1 MCDRAPAGEARPM
14 SVFVWVMI
22 GIALWHGT
30 VLVPDRFYGGLVGA
44 FFAAVS
50 GAVVS
55 GYLLPVPGIPPHNP
69 PGISEALWPVPGTLI
84 ALLTLYR
91 YGVWKEEQ
99 DDAGQGF
106 HS

>member
-1 MCDRAPAGEARPM
+1 MCIGAPAGEARPV

-30 VLVPDRFYGGLVGA
+30 VLLPDRFYGGLVGA
-44 FFAAVS
+44 FVAAVT
-50 GAVVS
+50 GGLVS
-55 GYLLPVPGIPPHNP
+55 GYLLPAPGIPPHNP

-84 ALLTLYR
+84 ALLILYR
-91 YGVWKEEQ
+91 YGVWKEQRDHVNREL
-99 DDAGQGF
+99 